1 MAKNSYPFASIV
13 IKSKE
18 VRLLKNADIAKLLA
32 SESAR
37 EAAELLME
45 WGYGGM
51 EIEGPEEYEKM
62 ITREMDDAYKLI
74 QKISPE
80 PEITDL
86 FFLRHDYHNLKVI
99 EKADQT
105 GMGANERNLM
115 PGGIFEI
122 SALFSA
128 VQEKKYGGLT
138 DGMRS
143 ALTEID
149 RAFAVEVD
157 LSLIDVTLDRGW
169 AQEVAARIKDK
180 DKRSFVQRYF
190 GMFFDMENILTLL
203 RSRDAGFSRDLFMR
217 ALLPEGDI
225 SRTSLDKAYD
235 LPGEELKGV
244 FARGSHAGGIAA
256 GLDEYLSTGSLKIL
270 EKYRDDVLLRTAG
283 EDKSN
288 LFSVAPIVYYLILK
302 EREAKA
308 VRMVMTA
315 KLNDIEREWMQRIL
329 VEV

>member
-18 VRLLKNADIAKLLA
+18 IRLLKNEDIAKLLA
-32 SESAR
+32 SESAQ

-51 EIEGPEEYEKM
+51 EIESPAGYEKL
-62 ITREMDDAYKLI
+62 ISREMDETYRLI
-74 QKISPE
+74 RKISPE
-80 PEITDL
+80 PQITDL

-99 EKADQT
+99 LKSMQT

-115 PGGIFEI
+115 RGGTYEI
-122 SALFSA
+122 SALLSA
-128 VQEKKYGGLT
+128 VQDKKYGALT
-138 DGMRS
+138 DKMRE

-149 RAFAVEVD
+149 RVLSVNQD
-157 LSLIDVTLDRGW
+157 ISLIDVTLDRAW
-169 AQEVAARIKDK
+169 AEEVAARIKDQ
-180 DKRSFVQRYF
+180 DKRSFVKRYF

-203 RSRDAGFSRDLFMR
+203 RSRDAGLSRDLFLR
-217 ALLPEGDI
+217 ALLPEGNL
-225 SRTSLDKAYD
+225 SRSALDKAYD
-235 LPGEELKGV
+235 LPGEEMKSV
-244 FARGSHAGGIAA
+244 FARGRHAGGIAA
-256 GLDEYLSTGSLKIL
+256 GLDEYLANGSMKLL

-283 EDKSN
+283 EDKNN
-288 LFSVAPIVYYLILK
+288 LFSIAPIVYYLIQK

-315 KLNDIEREWMQRIL
+315 KLNDIEKDWMSKIL